1 MLTTV
6 LKHLRQLL
14 VERKTERQIRHHW
27 IPDTLWATTLDQFP
41 FLSYR
46 DADQQAELRRLSSL
60 FLASKEFMVS
70 AQGLEVG
77 LVLSDEIA
85 VAVAAQACV
94 PILALEGG
102 LSWYDDFVGIVLQPD
117 QVVARRQWIDEFTG
131 LFHEQEEV
139 ISGEAMPGG
148 PVMLS
153 WADVRD
159 AGQVAA
165 VGYNVVIH
173 EFVHVLDMH
182 GGGADGVPRI
192 RDPQLRQDWIRTLGS
207 ELKRLRRRVRR
218 GEDTFLDP
226 YACEGAEEFL
236 PVASEAFFVAPH
248 TLRSEHPALYE
259 VFRRFYGQEPHR
271 HAPTSEE
278 ATAPEAPD
286 SQGRTNPLK

>member
-1 MLTTV
+1 MLPAS
-6 LKHLRQLL
+6 LKQLRQFLAD
-14 VERKTERQIRHHW
+14 RRTERRIRNRW
-27 IPDTLWATTLDQFP
+27 IPDGLWADTLARYP
-41 FLSYR
+41 FLGYR
-46 DADQQAELRRLSSL
+46 SIGQQTELRRLSSL

-70 AQGLEVG
+70 AQGTDTG

-94 PILALEGG
+94 PILALDGG
-102 LSWYDDFVGIVLQPD
+102 LAWYDDFVGIVLQPD
-117 QVVARRQWIDEFTG
+117 QVVARRQWIDEHTG

-153 WADVRD
+153 WADVRE
-159 AGQVAA
+159 AGQAAA

-173 EFVHVLDMH
+173 EFVHVIDMR
-182 GGGADGVPRI
+182 GGGADGLPQI
-192 RDPQLRQDWIRTLGS
+192 RDPQLRQDWMRILGS

-226 YACEGAEEFL
+226 YACEGAEEFF

-248 TLRSEHPALYE
+248 TLRAEHPDLYE
-259 VFRRFYGQEPHR
+259 VFSRFYGQEPHR
-271 HAPTSEE
+271 QAPS
-278 ATAPEAPD
+278 PEKAASVTPSVRD
-286 SQGRTNPLK
+286 EQNR